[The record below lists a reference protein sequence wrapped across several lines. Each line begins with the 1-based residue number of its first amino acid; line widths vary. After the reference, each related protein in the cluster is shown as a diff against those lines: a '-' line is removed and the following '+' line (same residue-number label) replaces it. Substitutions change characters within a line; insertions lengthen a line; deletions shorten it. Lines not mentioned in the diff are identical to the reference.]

1 MSPSATPA
9 TRNAGGVAKCHAYH
23 AKGRLVVPSATPA
36 TQGGI
41 ESQKKRT
48 TQKDVPKKNM
58 AAGSERWHLMQLIPC
73 DSKPVEKIG

>member
-9 TRNAGGVAKCHAYH
+9 TRNDGGVAKCHAYH

-48 TQKDVPKKNM
+48 TQKDVPKKIWQQDLKD
-58 AAGSERWHLMQLIPC
+58 GTSC
-73 DSKPVEKIG
+73 S